1 MMVKKKKKMTVPK
14 CLQVLLVRVDYHREV
29 AECSA
34 DVLHVDC
41 YAVHNS
47 ARNSGK
53 NFLLAGLTFQ
63 CNNI

>member
-1 MMVKKKKKMTVPK
+1 MSVPK
-14 CLQVLLVRVDYHREV
+14 FLQVLLVGVDYHREV

-41 YAVHNS
+41 YTVHNS

-53 NFLLAGLTFQ
+53 NILLIGLTF
-63 CNNI
+63 